1 MEENIIAFS
10 GGGDRENSYCP
21 TYPQNL
27 KFTTNKGQNTLLN
40 QFKNALSDNNTQ
52 NLSFLI
58 GFFRISGFIHLHKL
72 LQENNNYAKFKNI
85 RILVGLNVDTLIYEL
100 SQKNLDCAYQ
110 GDRFHNLFK
119 KYARERKLR

>member
-58 GFFRISGFIHLHKL
+58 GFFRISGFIHTIL
-72 LQENNNYAKFKNI
+72 LNKPLEPKHN
-85 RILVGLNVDTLIYEL
+85 DHTLIGNYNG
-100 SQKNLDCAYQ
+100 QRVPYQ
-110 GDRFHNLFK
+110 
-119 KYARERKLR
+119 A